1 MLELL
6 TNPSAWMALA
16 TLTSLEIVLG
26 IDNVVFISVLV
37 SRLDPERGA
46 RVRQLG
52 LALAL
57 AFRIALLFAL
67 TWVMGLTQPVV
78 TVWGNQ
84 FSWNDIILLA
94 GGLFL
99 VAKATHEIHS
109 EVESAGADAHEPESK
124 PAASAAAAIAQVVVI
139 DLVFSVDS
147 IVTAIGMAQDIRIM
161 VAAVLI
167 AVAVMY
173 FASGVVGAFI
183 AEHPTTKMLALAFL
197 VLIGVALMADGFG
210 VHLPRGY
217 IYFAMFFAAA
227 VETANV
233 MVVRRRRARRAKKV
247 GS

>member
-1 MLELL
+1 MLDLL

-78 TVWGNQ
+78 TVWGNA

-109 EVESAGADAHEPESK
+109 EVESAGADPHEPESK
-124 PAASAAAAIAQVVVI
+124 PAASATAAIAQVVLI
-139 DLVFSVDS
+139 DLVFSV
-147 IVTAIGMAQDIRIM
+147 A
-161 VAAVLI
+161 
-167 AVAVMY
+167 
-173 FASGVVGAFI
+173 
-183 AEHPTTKMLALAFL
+183 
-197 VLIGVALMADGFG
+197 
-210 VHLPRGY
+210 
-217 IYFAMFFAAA
+217 
-227 VETANV
+227 
-233 MVVRRRRARRAKKV
+233 
-247 GS
+247 